1 MYKVFLV
8 DDEEL
13 VIKSLKATVDW
24 KGSGYEV
31 AGYALSG
38 EEAVEA
44 IKRIC
49 PDVIFSDIRMP
60 GMNGLELKKRLDDA
74 GVSAKFL
81 IVSGLAEF
89 ALAQKAIQNGVSGYC
104 LKPFDEM
111 EITGYLRKFKRELD
125 TSRLLPEGEI
135 LDLIEA
141 GTPEADSRLRDELA
155 LAGIAGSEKDGLRI
169 MLSVRRDKLPIHEKI
184 PCLTVRI
191 GYRKFIYVMA
201 DRDADELMVSFAS
214 EGRQF
219 LKGIGF
225 SKRGADQA
233 GFTQAIQDAE
243 LQAYQYFTLAEIFTW
258 EESWQTNDMK
268 SAFAMPAEGD
278 DQSFIAQLDSL
289 LAMFRSGL
297 LNIRH
302 ALLLYNECILQLSRK
317 GRESDEL
324 YLYSFEQLAEQFEDV
339 QDMIDDLKRLFQ
351 EEKDQIDHQQV
362 SVQPGRSSTF
372 SVMLEYINEHFGED
386 ITILGLSK
394 RFNLNPN
401 YISQLFRKELDKTFT
416 EYLTGLRMNQAAVLL
431 RTTSI
436 PINEIADQVGYKDY
450 FYFSKMFKKIMGV
463 PPRGYRFDENQN
475 SSIPAPF

>member
-1 MYKVFLV
+1 MFKVFLV

-13 VIKSLKATVDW
+13 VIKSLKASVNW
-24 KGSGYEV
+24 NQQGFEIV
-31 AGYALSG
+31 GYALSG

-44 IKRIC
+44 IKRIR

-74 GVSAKFL
+74 GVSAKFI

-89 ALAQKAIQNGVSGYC
+89 ALAQKAIQTGISGYC

-111 EITGYLRKFKRELD
+111 EITGYLRKFKRELEA
-125 TSRLLPEGEI
+125 SRQLPEGEI

-141 GTPEADSRLRDELA
+141 GTPEAHIRLGHELA
-155 LAGIAGSEKDGLRI
+155 LAGITGSEKDGLRI
-169 MLSVRRDKLPIHEKI
+169 MLSVRRDRLPIHEKV

-201 DRDADELMVSFAS
+201 DRDADKLMASFAS
-214 EGRQF
+214 EDRQF

-225 SKRGADQA
+225 SKRGIDTA
-233 GFTQAIQDAE
+233 GFTQAIQGAE
-243 LQAYQYFTLAEIFTW
+243 LQAYQYFTLAEVLTW
-258 EESWQTNDMK
+258 EGSWQTNDMK
-268 SAFAMPAEGD
+268 SALAMPAEGD
-278 DQSFIAQLDSL
+278 GQAFIAQLDSL

-302 ALLLYNECILQLSRK
+302 ALLLYNDCISQLNRK

-324 YLYSFEQLAEQFEDV
+324 YLYSYEQLAEQFEDV
-339 QDMIDDLKRLFQ
+339 QDMIDDLKQLFQ
-351 EEKDQIDHQQV
+351 EEKDQIHHQQV
-362 SVQPGRSSTF
+362 SIQPGRSSTF

-394 RFNLNPN
+394 RFNINSN

-416 EYLTGLRMNQAAVLL
+416 EYLTGLRMNRASALL

-463 PPRGYRFDENQN
+463 PPRGYRFDQNQN
-475 SSIPAPF
+475 NSIQAPF

>member
-1 MYKVFLV
+1 MFKVFLV

-13 VIKSLKATVDW
+13 VIKSLKASVNW
-24 KGSGYEV
+24 NQQGFEIV
-31 AGYALSG
+31 GYALSG

-44 IKRIC
+44 IKRIR
-49 PDVIFSDIRMP
+49 PDVVFSDIRMP
-60 GMNGLELKKRLDDA
+60 GMNGLELKKRLDDV
-74 GVSAKFL
+74 GVSAKFI

-89 ALAQKAIQNGVSGYC
+89 ALAQKAIQNGISGYC

-111 EITGYLRKFKRELD
+111 EIMGYLRKFKRELD
-125 TSRLLPEGEI
+125 ASRQLPEGEI

-141 GTPEADSRLRDELA
+141 GTPEAHSRLGHELA
-155 LAGIAGSEKDGLRI
+155 LAGIADSEKDGLRI
-169 MLSVRRDKLPIHEKI
+169 MLSIRRDRLLIHEKV
-184 PCLTVRI
+184 PCLTLRI

-201 DRDADELMVSFAS
+201 DRDADELMASFPS
-214 EGRQF
+214 EDRQF

-225 SKRGADQA
+225 SKRGIDKV

-243 LQAYQYFTLAEIFTW
+243 LQAYQYFTLAEVLTW
-258 EESWQTNDMK
+258 EGSWQTNDMK
-268 SAFAMPAEGD
+268 PAFALLAEGD
-278 DQSFIAQLDSL
+278 GQSFIAQLDSL

-302 ALLLYNECILQLSRK
+302 ALLLYNECILQLNRK

-324 YLYSFEQLAEQFEDV
+324 YLYSFEQLTEQFEDI

-351 EEKDQIDHQQV
+351 EEKDQIHHQQV
-362 SVQPGRSSTF
+362 SIQPGRSSTF
-372 SVMLEYINEHFGED
+372 SIMLEYINEHFGED

-394 RFNLNPN
+394 RFNINSN

-416 EYLTGLRMNQAAVLL
+416 EYLTGLRMNRASALL

-463 PPRGYRFDENQN
+463 PPRGYRFDQNQN
-475 SSIPAPF
+475 NSIQAPF

>member
-1 MYKVFLV
+1 MYNVFIV

-44 IKRIC
+44 IKRIR
-49 PDVIFSDIRMP
+49 PEVIFSDIRMP

-111 EITGYLRKFKRELD
+111 EITGYLRRFKRELD
-125 TSRLLPEGEI
+125 ASRLLPEGEI

-141 GTPEADSRLRDELA
+141 STPEAHSRLRDELA
-155 LAGIAGSEKDGLRI
+155 LAGITGSEEDGLRI
-169 MLSVRRDKLPIHEKI
+169 MISVKRDRLPIHEQI

-191 GYRKFIYVMA
+191 GYRKFLYVMA
-201 DRDADELMVSFAS
+201 DRDADELIAIFSS
-214 EGRQF
+214 EDRQF
-219 LKGIGF
+219 MKGIGF
-225 SKRGADQA
+225 SKRRIDTA
-233 GFTQAIQDAE
+233 GFTQSIQDAE
-243 LQAYQYFTLAEIFTW
+243 LQAYQYFTLAEELTW
-258 EESWQTNDMK
+258 EGSWQTNDMK
-268 SAFAMPAEGD
+268 SVFDILAEGD
-278 DQSFIAQLDSL
+278 DQAFIVQLDSL
-289 LAMFRSGL
+289 LDMFRSGL

-302 ALLLYNECILQLSRK
+302 ALLLYNECISLLNRK

-324 YLYSFEQLAEQFEDV
+324 YLYSFEQLTEQFEDV
-339 QDMIDDLKRLFQ
+339 RDMIDDLKRLFR
-351 EEKDQIDHQQV
+351 EEKDQIHHQQV
-362 SVQPGRSSTF
+362 KTQPGRSSTF
-372 SVMLEYINEHFGED
+372 SAMLEYINDHFGED

-394 RFNLNPN
+394 RFNLNSN

-416 EYLTGLRMNQAAVLL
+416 EYLTGLRMNRASVLL

-450 FYFSKMFKKIMGV
+450 FYFSKMFKKIIGV
-463 PPRGYRFDENQN
+463 PPRGYRYDQN
-475 SSIPAPF
+475 

>member
-1 MYKVFLV
+1 MFKVFLV

-13 VIKSLKATVDW
+13 VIKSLKASVNW
-24 KGSGYEV
+24 NQQGFEIV
-31 AGYALSG
+31 GYALSG

-44 IKRIC
+44 IKRIR

-74 GVSAKFL
+74 GVSAKFI

-89 ALAQKAIQNGVSGYC
+89 ALAQKAIQHGISGYC

-111 EITGYLRKFKRELD
+111 EIMGYLRKFKRELD
-125 TSRLLPEGEI
+125 ASRQLPEGEI

-141 GTPEADSRLRDELA
+141 GTPEAYSRLWHELA
-155 LAGIAGSEKDGLRI
+155 LAGISDSEKDGLRI
-169 MLSVRRDKLPIHEKI
+169 MLSIRRDRLLIHEKV
-184 PCLTVRI
+184 PCLTLRI

-201 DRDADELMVSFAS
+201 DRDADELIASFAS
-214 EGRQF
+214 EDRQF

-225 SKRGADQA
+225 SKRGIDRA

-243 LQAYQYFTLAEIFTW
+243 LQAYQYFTLAEVLTW
-258 EESWQTNDMK
+258 EGSWQTNDMK
-268 SAFAMPAEGD
+268 PAIAMLAEGD
-278 DQSFIAQLDSL
+278 GQSFIAQLDSF

-302 ALLLYNECILQLSRK
+302 ALLLYNDFISQLNRK

-339 QDMIDDLKRLFQ
+339 EDMIDDLKRLFQ
-351 EEKDQIDHQQV
+351 EEKDQIHHQQV
-362 SVQPGRSSTF
+362 SIQPGRSSTF
-372 SVMLEYINEHFGED
+372 SVMLEFINEHFGED

-394 RFNLNPN
+394 RFNINSN

-416 EYLTGLRMNQAAVLL
+416 EYLTGLRMNRASVLL

-463 PPRGYRFDENQN
+463 PPRGYRFDQNQN
-475 SSIPAPF
+475 NSIQAPF

>member
-1 MYKVFLV
+1 MYKVFIV

-44 IKRIC
+44 IKQIR
-49 PDVIFSDIRMP
+49 PDVVFSDIRMP

-125 TSRLLPEGEI
+125 ASRLLPEGEI

-141 GTPEADSRLRDELA
+141 GTPEAHSRLRDELA
-155 LAGIAGSEKDGLRI
+155 LAGIIGSEKDGLRI
-169 MLSVRRDKLPIHEKI
+169 MISVKRDRLPIHEQI

-201 DRDADELMVSFAS
+201 DRDADELIAIFSS
-214 EGRQF
+214 EDRQF
-219 LKGIGF
+219 MKGIGF
-225 SKRGADQA
+225 SKLRIDTA

-243 LQAYQYFTLAEIFTW
+243 LQAYQYFTLAEELTW
-258 EESWQTNDMK
+258 EGSWQTNDMK
-268 SAFAMPAEGD
+268 SAFDILAEGD
-278 DQSFIAQLDSL
+278 DQAFILDSL
-289 LAMFRSGL
+289 LDMFRSGL

-302 ALLLYNECILQLSRK
+302 ALLLYNECISQLSRK

-339 QDMIDDLKRLFQ
+339 RDMIDDLKRLFR
-351 EEKDQIDHQQV
+351 EEKDQINHQQV
-362 SVQPGRSSTF
+362 TTQPGRSSTF
-372 SVMLEYINEHFGED
+372 SAMLEYINDHFGED

-416 EYLTGLRMNQAAVLL
+416 EYLTGLRMNRASVLL

-450 FYFSKMFKKIMGV
+450 FYFSKMFKKVIGL
-463 PPRGYRFDENQN
+463 PPRGYRYDQNQN
-475 SSIPAPF
+475 NSISAPF